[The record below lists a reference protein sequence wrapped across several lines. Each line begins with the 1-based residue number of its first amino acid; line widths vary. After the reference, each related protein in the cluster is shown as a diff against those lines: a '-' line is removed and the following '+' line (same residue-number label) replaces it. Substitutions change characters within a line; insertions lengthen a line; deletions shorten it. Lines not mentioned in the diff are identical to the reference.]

1 MMVTAGRKTPS
12 SHCSEADV
20 DFSSVLEQLEL
31 RPVFI
36 RNLDRKNF
44 TMLGEDGRLY
54 REVDTN
60 LWMASDELPARLA
73 YVSVGRHGGSIMLE
87 PLFLRIGDAWY
98 NISTGRKAPNC
109 VLW

>member
-1 MMVTAGRKTPS
+1 MMVTAGRNTPL
-12 SHCSEADV
+12 SHCHEAGV
-20 DFSSVLEQLEL
+20 DFSRVLEQLEL

-60 LWMASDELPARLA
+60 LWMADDEVPARLA
-73 YVSVGRHGGSIMLE
+73 YISVGRHGGSIMLE
-87 PLFLRIGDAWY
+87 PLFLCVGGVWY
-98 NISTGRKAPNC
+98 NVLTGRKAPNC
-109 VLW
+109 VRL